1 MTAGR
6 RERGLRSAADGGSEG
21 THPTPHC
28 RVPTPG
34 RPSLAGA
41 VLYYTAASLRNRL
54 RAQLR
59 RLRSPRALVALVA
72 GAGYVYWFL
81 VRPVHR
87 DGASVAA
94 DAGLVTGAWA
104 PPLAAL
110 ALTGLAAAWW
120 LARPASG
127 DGRGAAGGG
136 PSRALAF
143 TPAEE
148 HLLFPAP
155 ISRRGLVRWKL
166 WRAQLGIL
174 LNTLVWTVVL
184 RGAGGEPAAWRR
196 AGAFWVLLSVVFL
209 HRVGAAL
216 ATGGWRARA
225 AADGNAGQGDAA
237 DDADPAPSVL
247 DRLHGFAPALVFAGV
262 AGALLASAVHEQ
274 ARLAAAWDAGLP
286 SFFAAVGTVLGHPA
300 ARAALWPARL
310 VVDPL
315 FAAQAGAAPWARALA
330 PAVGVLAL
338 HFLWVLRTD
347 AAVQELALAAG
358 ARRRARTGT
367 QGAGAGSADPLT
379 TPAVA
384 RRGRR
389 AVRRRRA
396 PALAPTG
403 VPAVALVWKN
413 LVAATRAVALARLL
427 ALYAVTAAGVLVVAA
442 RTPRLAELAGVV
454 AGVWAAM
461 LVLVGPT
468 WVRVDLR
475 HDLPHLAFLRA
486 APLSGRDVM
495 AAELAASTF
504 ALTALQLAAFA
515 LLLLASLG
523 ARDGF
528 GMTGEERLAGG
539 LAVALA
545 LPGVNAALLTVQN
558 AAALLFPAWVR
569 APGASRGIEAM
580 GQNLVLTGL
589 TLAAAAVVLAP
600 AAGLAAAT
608 SWGVARAAGGAAG
621 PWAWVPGAIVGTL
634 ASLAAL
640 APVVGWLGRVF
651 DRTDPPATD
660 AGA

>member
-1 MTAGR
+1 M
-6 RERGLRSAADGGSEG
+6 SAAARAGVAAEG
-21 THPTPHC
+21 AAA
-28 RVPTPG
+28 

-59 RLRSPRALVALVA
+59 RLRSPRAFVALVA

-81 VRPVHR
+81 VRPVRR
-87 DGASVAA
+87 DGAVAGI
-94 DAGLVTGAWA
+94 GLVAGPWA

-110 ALTGLAAAWW
+110 ALTALAAAWW
-120 LARPASG
+120 LARPAGG
-127 DGRGAAGGG
+127 DGRGSAG

-155 ISRRGLVRWKL
+155 VSRRGLVRWKL

-174 LNTLVWTVVL
+174 VNTLVWTVVL
-184 RGAGGEPAAWRR
+184 RGAGSEPAAWRR

-216 ATGGWRARA
+216 ATGGVSARA
-225 AADGNAGQGDAA
+225 DAGGDPGSRDDGL
-237 DDADPAPSVL
+237 PAPSTL
-247 DRLHGFAPALVFAGV
+247 DRLRALTPALVFAGI
-262 AGALLASAVHEQ
+262 AGALLAGAARDQ
-274 ARLAAAWDAGLP
+274 ARLTAAWDAGLP
-286 SFFAAVGTVLGHPA
+286 PFFAAIGAALGHPA
-300 ARAALWPARL
+300 ARAVLWPARL

-315 FAAQAGAAPWARALA
+315 FAAAAGAAPWARAIA
-330 PAVGVLAL
+330 PALGVLAL
-338 HFLWVLRTD
+338 HYLWVLRTD
-347 AAVQELALAAG
+347 AAVQELALEAG
-358 ARRRARTGT
+358 ARRRTT
-367 QGAGAGSADPLT
+367 AGVRGVAPGGSDALT
-379 TPAVA
+379 TPARA
-384 RRGRR
+384 RRGQTARVDRR
-389 AVRRRRA
+389 SL
-396 PALAPTG
+396 PLAPTG

-413 LVAATRAVALARLL
+413 LVAATRAVALTRLL
-427 ALYAVTAAGVLVVAA
+427 AFYAVTAAGVLAVAA

-461 LVLVGPT
+461 LVLAGPT

-475 HDLPHLAFLRA
+475 HDLPHLPFLRA
-486 APLSGRDVM
+486 APLAGRDVV
-495 AAELAASTF
+495 AAEIAASTL
-504 ALTALQLAAFA
+504 ALTALQFAALA

-528 GMTGEERLAGG
+528 GLTGEQRLAGA
-539 LAVALA
+539 LAAPLA

-569 APGASRGIEAM
+569 APGGAQRGIESM
-580 GQNLVLTGL
+580 GQNLVLTTL
-589 TLAAAAVVLAP
+589 TLATAAVVLAP
-600 AAGLAAAT
+600 AAGLAAVT
-608 SWGVARAAGGAAG
+608 WWGMEHLTRGAAG
-621 PWAWVPGAIVGTL
+621 PWAWVPGALVGTL

-640 APVVGWLGRVF
+640 APVVAWLGRVF
-651 DRTDPPATD
+651 DRTDPPAAD